1 MTGPPA
7 TAAETARILIVEDE
21 PEIAAVLEKGFR
33 GEGFTTTTVG
43 DGESVAAL
51 VADHDLVLLDLGLPG
66 RDGLE
71 VLSDIRA
78 RDSQIPVIIL
88 TARDDVADR
97 VGGLDRG
104 ADDYVAKP
112 FSFEELLARVRA
124 RLRGLAAA
132 LVLSANGIS
141 LDLHTRLATA
151 GDREETLTTREAA
164 LLEAFLRRP
173 GEVLSRAEIDELVWA
188 DEETGSNVVDVY
200 VRYLRQK
207 LGRSVVATVRGEG
220 YRLGKPGV

>member
-1 MTGPPA
+1 VT
-7 TAAETARILIVEDE
+7 ERILIVEDE
-21 PEIAAVLEKGFR
+21 PKIAAVLEKGLQ
-33 GEGFTTTTVG
+33 GQGFTTTTVG
-43 DGESVAAL
+43 DGEDVAAL

-66 RDGLE
+66 KDGLE

-112 FSFEELLARVRA
+112 FSFDELLARVRA
-124 RLRGLAAA
+124 RLRGVAAA
-132 LVLSANGIS
+132 LVLTTNDIS

-151 GDREETLTTREAA
+151 GPREETLTTREAA

-173 GEVLSRAEIDELVWA
+173 DDVLSRAEIEELVWA

-207 LGRSVVATVRGEG
+207 LGRSIVATVRGEG
-220 YRLGKPGV
+220 YKLGRVTPA